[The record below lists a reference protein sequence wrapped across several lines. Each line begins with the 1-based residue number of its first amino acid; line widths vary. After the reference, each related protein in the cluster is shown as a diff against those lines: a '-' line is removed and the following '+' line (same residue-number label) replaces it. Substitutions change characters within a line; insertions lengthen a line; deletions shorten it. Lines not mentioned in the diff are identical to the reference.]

1 MNSRQLHSR
10 LWEFRDRLTLETH
23 LSPTTKQ
30 CIYTGAVL
38 LYQNTQVDPG
48 KEISRSAGAAKCS
61 GASSPLLLMER
72 GDKQAHVFSPAC
84 SIL

>member
-10 LWEFRDRLTLETH
+10 LWESRDRLTLETH

-38 LYQNTQVDPG
+38 QYQNTQVDPG
-48 KEISRSAGAAKCS
+48 KISRSAGAAKCS

-84 SIL
+84 SIP